1 MGGFLHLDCDP
12 VARHFGRSAAF
23 WRAAALFAIL
33 LCSPV
38 ASPCMAQDTLGS
50 PTVEEE
56 LQPEISRQEW
66 LAKVQEAK
74 QRARETAQER
84 RNHPELYAPSPVN
97 QERVASERALNDNSL
112 QPGDIVSTDK
122 GLFVFRG
129 RVEQQPKSE
138 DFVRV
143 PNR

>member
-12 VARHFGRSAAF
+12 VAGHFSRSAVF
-23 WRAAALFAIL
+23 WRAAALFAL
-33 LCSPV
+33 LLSPPV
-38 ASPCMAQDTLGS
+38 ASPCMAQDVLGS

-56 LQPEISRQEW
+56 AQPEISRQEW
-66 LAKVQEAK
+66 LAQVQEAK
-74 QRARETAQER
+74 RIAKETARER
-84 RNHPELYAPSPVN
+84 RNHPELYATSPVN

-129 RVEQQPKSE
+129 RSDQQPKSE

-143 PNR
+143 PSR